1 MDDWRDGTTSSRN
14 NISNRSI
21 IMVEWIVA
29 KLGGTA
35 VGYAAGGIGAV
46 AVAWVLK
53 KIPNKTLKA
62 KFGKFMYGLGVTCT
76 LGMSKFKWTK
86 KFWNKTIE
94 PWVIDAIDNIVANG
108 IKSFCDGMR
117 SDN

>member
-1 MDDWRDGTTSSRN
+1 M
-14 NISNRSI
+14 
-21 IMVEWIVA
+21 EWIVA
-29 KLGGTA
+29 KLGGSA
-35 VGYAAGGIGAV
+35 VGYAAGGVGAV
-46 AVAWVLK
+46 AIAWILK
-53 KIPNKTLKA
+53 KIPNATLKA

>member
-1 MDDWRDGTTSSRN
+1 MDFI
-14 NISNRSI
+14 IS
-21 IMVEWIVA
+21 
-29 KLGGTA
+29 KLGGAA

-46 AVAWVLK
+46 AIAWILK

-62 KFGKFMYGLGVTCT
+62 KFGMMMYGLGVTST
-76 LGMSKFKWTK
+76 LGLCKFKWTK

-94 PWVIDAIDNIVANG
+94 PWLIDAIDNIVGHG
-108 IKSFCDGMR
+108 IAEYIRGLR

>member
-1 MDDWRDGTTSSRN
+1 M
-14 NISNRSI
+14 
-21 IMVEWIVA
+21 EWIVG
-29 KLGGTA
+29 KLGGAA
-35 VGYAAGGIGAV
+35 VGYAAGGVGAV
-46 AVAWVLK
+46 ALAWILK
-53 KIPNKTLKA
+53 KIPNATLKA

-94 PWVIDAIDNIVANG
+94 PWVIDAVDNIVAHG
-108 IKSFCDGMR
+108 IQEFVRGLR

>member
-1 MDDWRDGTTSSRN
+1 M
-14 NISNRSI
+14 
-21 IMVEWIVA
+21 EWIVA
-29 KLGGTA
+29 KLGVSA

-46 AVAWVLK
+46 AIAWILK
-53 KIPNKTLKA
+53 KIPNATLKA

-86 KFWNKTIE
+86 KFWNKHIE
-94 PWVIDAIDNIVANG
+94 PWVIDAVDNIVANG